1 LRLGVR
7 TLLLLGV
14 VAAILPSAAGAHGDP
29 SLRAVRPVTGPPLI
43 THGFDTREAMAAD
56 DGADRPAG
64 RVGFQPGSIERPP
77 ACAAD
82 HAQRVLYARPDWN
95 PGRYADSIPRIRS
108 AVRRMD
114 AVLYFE
120 SLASGGP
127 TADYRVR
134 CDAAGSI
141 SVGRFVARRTGLAA
155 ITSAARRAGYD
166 SAANDYLIFF
176 DGVHD
181 ESCGISS
188 TREDERPV
196 INNASNLGGGYAV
209 VYYGCWGNETPM
221 HEVGHMMGAVQ
232 YDAPHSTGTGAHCY
246 DEKDVMCY
254 SPDGGDRH
262 QSGPEFD
269 CAGRQRFDCGFD
281 DYFDSAPEPG
291 EYLATHWNLGSPLNL
306 FIDFGATGEATDP

>member
-1 LRLGVR
+1 
-7 TLLLLGV
+7 LLLLGV
-14 VAAILPSAAGAHGDP
+14 GAAILPSAAGADRDS
-29 SLRAVRPVTGPPLI
+29 SLRAVRPGTGPPLL
-43 THGFDTREAMAAD
+43 THGFDARAAMTAD
-56 DGADRPAG
+56 DSADRPAG
-64 RVGFQPGSIERPP
+64 GIGFAPGNVERPP
-77 ACAAD
+77 ACAGD

-95 PGRYADSIPRIRS
+95 PDRYKESVPTIRS
-108 AVRRMD
+108 AIRRMD
-114 AVLYFE
+114 AVLNAD

-141 SVGRFVARRTGLAA
+141 SVGKFVAHRTGLAA
-155 ITSAARRAGYD
+155 IAAAARRAGYG
-166 SAANDYLIFF
+166 SSLNDYLIFF
-176 DGVHD
+176 DGVHG

-188 TREDERPV
+188 TRDDERLV
-196 INNASNLGGGYAV
+196 INNASNEGGAYGI
-209 VYYGCWGNETPM
+209 VYYGCWNNETPM
-221 HEVGHMMGAVQ
+221 HEAGHMMGAVQ

-269 CAGRQRFDCGFD
+269 CTGRQRFDCGFD

-291 EYLATHWNLGSPLNL
+291 EYLASHWNLGSPLNQ
-306 FIDFGATGEATDP
+306 FIEFGTTLDTPYP

>member
-1 LRLGVR
+1 LG
-7 TLLLLGV
+7 LA
-14 VAAILPSAAGAHGDP
+14 AAIVASAAGAHEDS
-29 SLRAVRPVTGPPLI
+29 SLRVVRPIVGPPLL
-43 THGFDTREAMAAD
+43 THGFDSRAAMATGKA
-56 DGADRPAG
+56 ADRPAG
-64 RVGFQPGSIERPP
+64 GIGFQPTSVGRPP
-77 ACAAD
+77 SCAAD

-95 PGRYADSIPRIRS
+95 PDRYRESIPRIRS

-114 AVLYFE
+114 AVLNSE

-134 CDAAGSI
+134 CDESGAI
-141 SVGRFVARRTGLAA
+141 SVGRFVAHRTGLAPVTA
-155 ITSAARRAGYD
+155 AARRAGYD
-166 SAANDYLIFF
+166 SSVNDYLIFL
-176 DGVHD
+176 DGVHG

-188 TREDERPV
+188 TRDDERLV
-196 INNASNLGGGYAV
+196 IDNASNLGGAYAV
-209 VYYGCWGNETPM
+209 VYYGCWNNETPM

-232 YDAPHSTGTGAHCY
+232 YDAPHSTGSGAHCY

-269 CAGRQRFDCGFD
+269 CTGRQRFDCGFD

-291 EYLATHWNLGSPLNL
+291 EYLATHWNLGSPLNR
-306 FIDFGATGEATDP
+306 FIDFGGTRNAAHP